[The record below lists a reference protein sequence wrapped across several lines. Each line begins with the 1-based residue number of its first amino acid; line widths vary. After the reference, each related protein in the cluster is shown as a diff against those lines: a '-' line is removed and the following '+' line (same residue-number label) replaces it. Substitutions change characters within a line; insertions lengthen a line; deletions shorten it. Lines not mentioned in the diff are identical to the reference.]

1 MNTITTA
8 VGTTTPSIPARR
20 MNLVGRYPLTSFFVL
35 TFALAWLPLIGSA
48 LGWFSPILLAF
59 GPSLAAV
66 IVTAVATGRSGLR
79 DLLRRVT
86 LWHVRPG
93 WYAVALLASIPFL
106 LAVVYVNVLLG
117 ARPPTTAQFG
127 AWGSLGVLFL
137 VYLINPF
144 GGAWEELGW
153 RGYALPGLQ
162 VRYSPLSASLI
173 LGVLWAAW
181 HLPMFITGLI
191 PWPNALL
198 VFGLNVLFSW
208 LFNHTR
214 GSVLIAFLFHAAVD
228 AAAGWYIPL
237 FQGADLV
244 RIYWLLAA
252 VAGGA
257 AVATVLLERRKW
269 VTGLPRPQGDAR
281 ADGIVGV

>member
-1 MNTITTA
+1 M
-8 VGTTTPSIPARR
+8 
-20 MNLVGRYPLTSFFVL
+20 VGRYPLTSFFVL

-48 LGWFSPILLAF
+48 LGWFPPILLAF

-79 DLLRRVT
+79 DLLRRVI
-86 LWHVRPG
+86 LWRVRPG

-153 RGYALPGLQ
+153 RGYALPRLQ
-162 VRYSPLSASLI
+162 GRHTPLVASVI
-173 LGVLWAAW
+173 LGVLWSAW
-181 HLPMFITGLI
+181 HLPMFISGMI
-191 PWPNALL
+191 AWPMALTIMAMS
-198 VFGLNVLFSW
+198 VVW
-208 LFNHTR
+208 TALFNQTR
-214 GSVLIAFLFHAAVD
+214 GSALIAFLFHVAFD
-228 AAAGWYIPL
+228 ATGDWTFAM
-237 FQGADLV
+237 FQGADRV
-244 RIYWLLAA
+244 GMYWLMAVGAVVVAA
-252 VAGGA
+252 AIVILG
-257 AVATVLLERRKW
+257 RRTW
-269 VTGLPRPQGDAR
+269 LTRMPVTPGDPRVEAEVP
-281 ADGIVGV
+281 V